1 MNRTLVFFLGF
12 LAGSVVTATT
22 ILIVVFGLNLFS
34 GKSHYADYDDDYWV
48 DDTIAIEV
56 PVVEDYSVVVDDT
69 TAIVWT
75 EY

>member
-12 LAGSVVTATT
+12 LAGSIATATT
-22 ILIVVFGLNLFS
+22 ILIVVFGLNIFS
-34 GKSHYADYDDDYWV
+34 DKSHNADYDDDYWMQDTLAV
-48 DDTIAIEV
+48 DEYC
-56 PVVEDYSVVVDDT
+56 VVIDDT